1 MLALVHC
8 VLCYEKNFTFSY
20 GQNLI
25 KDTDVWFDELHL
37 LGDSYRYTL
46 QPVYQDLRNSYQCHI
61 RRKSPAILYELWFYV
76 SIPSS
81 NFETPR
87 LYTAIQLSETDRQTS
102 RGQHQHEFITV
113 EYSFDI
119 DLKEDL
125 ILKGL
130 QQEPGS
136 WNHTV
141 HPLGQSSNKF
151 PVVGALREL
160 SKNVFIASV
169 NFDEPFAFS
178 SSTWVV
184 GDGCQK
190 NVSKFVPPPS
200 QLGAGQQAVS
210 VSTNNLLGQP
220 FKFLIKA
227 ANSPPSMRVLIP
239 GMQNFVFVFYL
250 NLCTT
255 LVCNSVLLDL
265 ERSINY

>member
-1 MLALVHC
+1 MFILRQNCDISLRQNFIKNVTALSI
-8 VLCYEKNFTFSY
+8 LM
-20 GQNLI
+20 NLSI
-25 KDTDVWFDELHL
+25 
-37 LGDSYRYTL
+37 GDSYRYTL

-61 RRKSPAILYELWFYV
+61 RRTYPEVLYELWFYV
-76 SIPSS
+76 SVPSS
-81 NFETPR
+81 HFETPR
-87 LYTAIQLSETDRQTS
+87 LYTAIELSDTDRHTS
-102 RGQHQHEFITV
+102 RGQHRHEFITV

-119 DLKEDL
+119 ELEEDL
-125 ILKGL
+125 ILKGM
-130 QQEPGS
+130 QQDTPGL

-141 HPLGQSSNKF
+141 HPLGLSSNRF
-151 PVVGALREL
+151 PQVGTLREL

-200 QLGAGQQAVS
+200 QSDDGQQAVS

-220 FKFLIKA
+220 FKYLIKA

-239 GMQNFVFVFYL
+239 GMQDSY
-250 NLCTT
+250 LCTK
-255 LVCNSVLLDL
+255 LVCNSVLSDL
-265 ERSINY
+265 KAAQFVKKIAL